1 LVIPSINCPDF
12 EAASI
17 HIKKAE
23 EFSEWI
29 HIDVSDGKFS
39 DTTSWGNPEELQS
52 LETSLNVEVHLMVDN
67 PDDVVEAW
75 LAAGAK
81 RVIVHIQTTHDPEEL
96 LALAKQYN
104 AEIMLALDPTQP
116 VDEIILYVDDFS
128 VAESTINPPIMDV
141 ERIEILRGP
150 QATYFGRNALGG
162 GISITSKKPT
172 NDFHGSVMMDVS
184 RYDTY
189 DIEGVVN
196 IPLIDDSLAMRLNL
210 KSFTSDGNIENI
222 NAIGGGNDQDYEYAK
237 TSLRWT
243 PNENLTVDFVF
254 QYASED
260 VGKRDG
266 GDLARTAVR
275 LYRSSL
281 RPGRFQPGGY

>member
-39 DTTSWGNPEELQS
+39 DTTSWGDPEELQS

-104 AEIMLALDPTQP
+104 AEIMLALDPTQS
-116 VDEIILYVDDFS
+116 VDEIILYVDDFKFFQILTVYPGLS
-128 VAESTINPPIMDV
+128 GQEEQPGWADKIKSLREISPTVTIEVDGGINPNNA
-141 ERIEILRGP
+141 RIAKDAGADIL
-150 QATYFGRNALGG
+150 
-162 GISITSKKPT
+162 ISGHYIFSSPNPK
-172 NDFHGSVMMDVS
+172 GA
-184 RYDTY
+184 Y
-189 DIEGVVN
+189 EE
-196 IPLIDDSLAMRLNL
+196 LN
-210 KSFTSDGNIENI
+210 SI
-222 NAIGGGNDQDYEYAK
+222 
-237 TSLRWT
+237 
-243 PNENLTVDFVF
+243 
-254 QYASED
+254 
-260 VGKRDG
+260 
-266 GDLARTAVR
+266 
-275 LYRSSL
+275 
-281 RPGRFQPGGY
+281 